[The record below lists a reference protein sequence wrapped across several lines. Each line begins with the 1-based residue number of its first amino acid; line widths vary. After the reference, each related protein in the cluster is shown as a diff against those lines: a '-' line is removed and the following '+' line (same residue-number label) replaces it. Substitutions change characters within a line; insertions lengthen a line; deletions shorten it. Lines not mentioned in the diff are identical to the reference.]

1 VARRVPV
8 VGWVADTTSA
18 FLNLFL
24 RSKLRS
30 RGNTS
35 CPLLG
40 FGHVLP
46 LADGTVPYPG
56 QLSIGSIDKSLWC
69 ALMNCLL
76 SLRKA
81 KVTLLFAKLSE
92 PFLPMCGEARRS
104 SCLLI
109 CSDQNAIT
117 SQLHRRVQFSQL
129 APVLVSERIYKC
141 HSSRAL

>member
-46 LADGTVPYPG
+46 LADGTVVPYPG
-56 QLSIGSIDKSLWC
+56 QLSIGSIDKSL
-69 ALMNCLL
+69 LT
-76 SLRKA
+76 
-81 KVTLLFAKLSE
+81 VTEKGKGDAF
-92 PFLPMCGEARRS
+92 
-104 SCLLI
+104 I
-109 CSDQNAIT
+109 CKT
-117 SQLHRRVQFSQL
+117 
-129 APVLVSERIYKC
+129 E
-141 HSSRAL
+141 